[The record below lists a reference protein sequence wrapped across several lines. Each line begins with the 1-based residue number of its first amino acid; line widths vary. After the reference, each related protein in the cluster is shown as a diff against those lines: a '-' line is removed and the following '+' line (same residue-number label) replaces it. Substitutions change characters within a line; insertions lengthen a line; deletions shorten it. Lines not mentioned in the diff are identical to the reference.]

1 MLKIEEELVLNSLAY
16 DSELKRSVVVLPK
29 IEFGL
34 GGYTL
39 DDVIMTLSLLWSTLM
54 ISLVVE
60 IKGERKEFQLF
71 KSVKLKIC

>member
-1 MLKIEEELVLNSLAY
+1 M
-16 DSELKRSVVVLPK
+16 VLPK

-60 IKGERKEFQLF
+60 IKDERKEFQLF
-71 KSVKLKIC
+71 KSVKLKIY